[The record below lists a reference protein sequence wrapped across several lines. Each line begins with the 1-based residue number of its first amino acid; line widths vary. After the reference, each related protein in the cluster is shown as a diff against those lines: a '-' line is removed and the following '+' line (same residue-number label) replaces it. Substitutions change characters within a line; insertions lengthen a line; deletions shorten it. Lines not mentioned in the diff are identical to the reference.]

1 MNFLCTDFKSYFF
14 TFFIFNTII
23 FLISLLLGTIDF
35 SVGFGFGLFAIFSIL
50 RYRTDVIPVKEA
62 SYLFVLMSLPFINAL
77 FMAEIGLYELLFINI
92 FMIVMT
98 YVIENDVLISFE
110 SVKTIKYEKIE
121 LIKPENHILLLE
133 DLKERTGLNIER
145 YEIGKID
152 FLRDTADITV
162 YYKNSNWV
170 EPLCAAAERFLRIG
184 SEEVFWGLSKQA
196 QTL

>member
-1 MNFLCTDFKSYFF
+1 MDHSFNFLLRFALNFLVAFIIIRFIYYPKNRQKGYFF
-14 TFFIFNTII
+14 TFFVFNTII
-23 FLISLLLGTIDF
+23 FVISLLLGTIDF

-77 FMAEIGLYELLFINI
+77 FMAAIGLYELLFINI

-162 YYKNSNWV
+162 YYKNSD
-170 EPLCAAAERFLRIG
+170 
-184 SEEVFWGLSKQA
+184 
-196 QTL
+196 